1 MGTHTQPVSKNI
13 AISDEVYER
22 LKREKGDKSFSEL
35 IAEKLDQG
43 TTISEVTGTQ
53 VLTEEIYD
61 EVTDDIAELSTGTLE
76 DDETA

>member
-1 MGTHTQPVSKNI
+1 MSTYTQTVSKNI

-43 TTISEVTGTQ
+43 NTISEVTGTG
-53 VLTEEIYD
+53 VLTDEVYD
-61 EVTDDIAELSTGTLE
+61 EVKDDIAALSSGTLD
-76 DDETA
+76 DDETP